1 MGARK
6 DDDNDDGNENGNN
19 NGSAGSAGNAG
30 DGKCSR
36 EEGEIKIPTGQTK
49 PTITTRKE
57 KINEIII

>member
-6 DDDNDDGNENGNN
+6 GDDNDDGNENGNN
-19 NGSAGSAGNAG
+19 NGSAGNAG

-57 KINEIII
+57 KINAIII

>member
-19 NGSAGSAGNAG
+19 NGSAGNAG
-30 DGKCSR
+30 DCKCSR

-57 KINEIII
+57 KINAIII